1 MPSAAWTRTR
11 AEKRLEQELRSS
23 LPDGNNPFPEGI
35 TACPSESDMLHWTA
49 TIRGPPESPYELGI
63 FKVELKYPEDYPF
76 KAPEVQ
82 FLTEVYHPNITMM
95 GKVCLDILADK
106 WSPSY
111 NIRTVLQQLQ
121 GLLAAPNPDDPLV
134 REPAITMKQDVDLFK
149 RMAREMTLKYAV
161 PKKPSVEAVAP
172 QEDEPKDA
180 AAPLLSPRRTRAHT
194 APPAVDLQT
203 MIETAIALHESS
215 NGTRPESRQRP
226 DLTRAATL
234 DTQVSAS

>member
-1 MPSAAWTRTR
+1 
-11 AEKRLEQELRSS
+11 LEQELRSS

-49 TIRGPPESPYELGI
+49 TIRGPPESPYELGV
-63 FKVELKYPEDYPF
+63 FKVQLKYPEDYPF

-82 FLTEVYHPNITMM
+82 FMTEVYHPNITMM
-95 GKVCLDILADK
+95 GKICLDILADK

-161 PKKPSVEAVAP
+161 PKTTVDVASR
-172 QEDEPKDA
+172 EDEAKDA
-180 AAPLLSPRRTRAHT
+180 SAFTISPRRISRAHT

-203 MIETAIALHESS
+203 MIETAISVHEATH
-215 NGTRPESRQRP
+215 GIRADEQRP
-226 DLTRAATL
+226 DMAHTVTM
-234 DTQVSAS
+234 DTQVSAT